1 MDNFSIAHHIS
12 LYKSLFKGRDDVY
25 AIHWSKGTKS
35 GYMPAKLYDPYFNR
49 IYKKNNKPTDSETIN
64 YLPLTDDQIQR
75 HLEGRQLI
83 GLYPLLQDNTSWLI
97 VADFDKKSWIEDCRS
112 FIAICANFNIP
123 AYLERSRSGKGGHVW
138 IFFNQPYPA
147 FRSRI
152 IVLTLLERAGVVSTF
167 DKNSSFDR
175 LFPNQDKLSGKGFG
189 NLIALPLHHT
199 AMKLG
204 NSCFIDPETVT
215 PYADQWAF
223 LKDVLR
229 ISKDDLDQIYALLTN
244 TKSASTDDARKLI
257 VKLSNTIQ
265 INRSGI
271 SIALASFL
279 KDELNFFNADFIIK
293 KNSGRSTFGTKRY
306 FRFIEEVKEH
316 AIVPKGFIRKLL
328 VYCIQNNVEY
338 ELDDQRKLLPPANF
352 SFNASLRQYQLPAE
366 EAASKKDIGIIVAPP
381 GSGKTVVGLK
391 IIANKQQPALII
403 VHRNQ
408 IADQWAERIEA
419 FLGIAKQDIGRIG
432 QGKTKIGKQVT
443 IAMIQSLG
451 KELQKTEA
459 ENLVRSFGT
468 IIVDECHHIAAE
480 TFKNAVSLFH
490 SYFLYGLTATPFR
503 KNSDDRLISV
513 HLGEVISEMKS
524 SDKGSSEQPE
534 IIIRN
539 TALKVEFNAK
549 TDRFETLS
557 NILIHDSERNKL
569 ILKDVT
575 SQLSTGKRAVILTER
590 KEHIE
595 TLNQYL
601 KQSFETVTLSG
612 EDSETSRNAKWQI
625 LKAGNY
631 QILITTGQFF
641 GEGSDL
647 QNAQCLFLVYPFSF
661 EGKLIQYIG
670 RVQRSEITPVIY
682 DYRDIKIDYL
692 NAMFLKRNVYY
703 KKLIR
708 HRTLFDDPIEKEEP
722 SKQIDDVKNVLGSQI
737 IEQTVKVTI
746 ESLDFLYGSIGFG
759 CYMTEVGNE
768 VLFDI
773 QNYHIRPE
781 FDVLK
786 PYFEKFLKTKVIL
799 IALCII
805 VENGII
811 VAKSAVSEDLQ
822 KLNREVVDGIRF
834 RFVEKN
840 FIGKSNLISQEIKK
854 SELNTVDANHTLYDS
869 EEELLQDMLS
879 KGNYRHKMHL
889 KYLSELHQGNVLK
902 IRFVISPFSFIFLIA
917 GIQQYHIVMETLDT
931 DEATYIWHILKDIS
945 VLKNALD
952 KIENDLNKIRNE
964 GRILFLQSA
973 PANFSRVLHDYTEER
988 KGFVIWKD
996 LLEQNLI

>member
-1 MDNFSIAHHIS
+1 MVQLVDKLR
-12 LYKSLFKGRDDVY
+12 LYKSLFKGREDVY
-25 AIHWSKGTKS
+25 AVHWLKGSKS
-35 GYMPAKLYDPYFNR
+35 GYMPAKFYDPYFNR
-49 IYKKNNKPTDSETIN
+49 TYKKSTNLTGSEITN

-75 HLEGRQLI
+75 HLDGRQLI

-97 VADFDKKSWIEDCRS
+97 VADFDKSSWIEDCRS
-112 FIAICANFNIP
+112 FISVCAGYNIP

-147 FRSRI
+147 LKSRI
-152 IVLTLLERAGVVSTF
+152 IVLTLLEKAGVVSTF

-175 LFPNQDKLSGKGFG
+175 LFPNQDRLSGKGFG
-189 NLIALPLHHT
+189 NLIALPLHQT
-199 AMKLG
+199 AMEIG
-204 NSCFIDPETVT
+204 NSCFVDPKTVI
-215 PYADQWAF
+215 PYADQWSF
-223 LKDVLR
+223 LKDIRR
-229 ISKDDLDQIYALLTN
+229 ISTDDLDKIYSLLTN
-244 TKSASTDDARKLI
+244 SKSATINDSGKLV
-257 VKLSNTIQ
+257 VKLSNTIE
-265 INRSGI
+265 INRSGM
-271 SIALASFL
+271 SIVLTSFL

-306 FRFIEEVKEH
+306 FRFIEEVKEY
-316 AIVPKGFIRKLL
+316 AIIPKGFIRKLL
-328 VYCIQNNVEY
+328 VYCIQNNIEY
-338 ELDDQRKLLPPANF
+338 QLDDHRKLLPPANF
-352 SFNASLRQYQLPAE
+352 TFHASLRAYQLPAID
-366 EAASKKDIGIIVAPP
+366 AASKKDIGIIVAPP

-391 IIANKQQPALII
+391 IIADKQQPALII

-408 IADQWAERIEA
+408 LADQWAERIEA
-419 FLGIAKQDIGRIG
+419 FLGIPKQDIGRIG

-451 KELQKTEA
+451 KELQKSEA
-459 ENLVRSFGT
+459 EKLVHSFGI

-490 SYFLYGLTATPFR
+490 SYYLYGLTATPFR

-524 SDKGSSEQPE
+524 SDKGASEQPE

-539 TALKVEFNAK
+539 TMLYVAYNAK

-569 ILKDVT
+569 VLKDVMF
-575 SQLSTGKRAVILTER
+575 QLSTGKRAVILTER

-612 EDSETSRNAKWQI
+612 DDSESSRNAKWQI
-625 LKAGNY
+625 LKTGSY
-631 QILITTGQFF
+631 QVLITTGQFF

-647 QNAQCLFLVYPFSF
+647 HNAQCLFLVYPFSF

-670 RVQRSEITPVIY
+670 RVQRSELTPIIY
-682 DYRDIKIDYL
+682 DYRDIKINYL

-708 HRTLFDDPIEKEEP
+708 HMTLFDDPIEKEEP
-722 SKQIDDVKNVLGSQI
+722 SKQIDDVKKVLGSQI

-759 CYMTEVGNE
+759 IYIKEIGYE

-773 QNYHIRPE
+773 ENDHIRPE

-786 PYFEKFLKTKVIL
+786 PYFEKFLKIKVIP
-799 IALCII
+799 IALYII

-811 VAKSAVSEDLQ
+811 VAKSAQSEDLQ

-854 SELNTVDANHTLYDS
+854 SELNTVNANHTLYDS
-869 EEELLQDMLS
+869 GDELLQDMLS
-879 KGNYRHKMHL
+879 KGNYRHKKQL
-889 KYLSELHQGNVLK
+889 KYLSELHEGNVLK

-945 VLKNALD
+945 ALKDALN

-964 GRILFLQSA
+964 GTALFLQSA
-973 PANFSRVLHDYTEER
+973 PANFGRVLHDYTEER

-996 LLEQNLI
+996 VLEQNLI